1 MTLLELINRTS
12 DYFQKRGL
20 ESPKLQIE
28 LLLAHVLKISRMQL
42 YLQFERVL
50 LDSETEA
57 LRPLVKRRAERE
69 PLQYIT
75 GLTSFDALSLE
86 CSPAALI
93 PRPETELLIDLIKKD
108 LQGKPTA
115 TLADVGTGTGA
126 IALSLAKHFPEW
138 RVLAI
143 DISPPA
149 LELFERNRIRHSDI
163 SNVTAITSNLLSS
176 VNEPIHVVVAN
187 LPYLTTEEMQNL
199 QAEVRFEPS
208 TALDG
213 GRDGLDLI
221 RQLIQN
227 LPATVER
234 IYLELGIAQA
244 EAVSQLLHEAGFTQ
258 VTVQQDFLERDRF
271 VFASKV
277 AG

>member
-57 LRPLVKRRAERE
+57 LRPLVKRRGDRE
-69 PLQYIT
+69 PLQYII
-75 GLTSFDALSLE
+75 GHVSFDALSLE

-108 LQGKPTA
+108 LQGKPVA

-126 IALSLAKHFPEW
+126 IALSLAKYFPEW

-143 DISPPA
+143 DVSPPA
-149 LELFERNRIRHSDI
+149 LELFQRNLLKHSGI
-163 SNVTAITSNLLSS
+163 NNVTALTSNLLTS
-176 VNEPIHVVVAN
+176 VSEPIHVVVAN

-199 QAEVRFEPS
+199 QAEVRFEPV

-213 GRDGLDLI
+213 GFDGLDLI
-221 RQLIQN
+221 RQLVQQ
-227 LPATVER
+227 LPSSVER
-234 IYLELGIAQA
+234 IYLELGLAQA
-244 EAVSQLLHEAGFTQ
+244 ATVRQLLQDAGFNQITIHH
-258 VTVQQDFLERDRF
+258 DFLERERF
-271 VFASKV
+271 VFASK
-277 AG
+277 